1 MAQQPD
7 QKTVK
12 TTVDLP
18 ADLWTRAKHRA
29 TDERTNLRAIIIAAL
44 EAYLKVRPLRR
55 ETK

>member
-1 MAQQPD
+1 MAEKAE

-29 TDERTNLRAIIIAAL
+29 TDERTNLRAVIIAAL
-44 EAYLKVRPLRR
+44 EAYLKPRAVRR